1 MCDGLAYV
9 QQIVSV
15 LFFFQDVHHGNGT
28 QQMTFDDKEILYISI
43 HRHDNGNFFPG
54 TGAPEECGSGEA
66 VGFNVNIAFSGG
78 LEPPKGDAEYLAAFR
93 YELLLC

>member
-1 MCDGLAYV
+1 MSC
-9 QQIVSV
+9 
-15 LFFFQDVHHGNGT
+15 LFLQDVHHGNGT
-28 QQMTFDDKEILYISI
+28 QQMTFADKEILYMSI

-54 TGAPEECGSGEA
+54 TGSPEECGSGEG

-93 YELLLC
+93 